1 MQIINK
7 GKLRILMPN
16 NGYELVS
23 KKTGIH
29 SDKVYL
35 SKSDSADN
43 YIEIMKDDYISGI
56 DELKKQKNIEVDLL
70 LDTIDSLILLLE
82 PIFMA
87 MPFEINEG
95 LNPIERLVDFYIV
108 IIERGMRTIEEI
120 PLMLKDLV
128 LEKLNK

>member
-23 KKTGIH
+23 KKTGVH

-43 YIEIMKDDYISGI
+43 YIEIMKDDYMSGI

-87 MPFEINEG
+87 MPFAINEG
-95 LNPIERLVDFYIV
+95 PNPIEKLVDFYIV

-128 LEKLNK
+128 LKKLNK

>member
-7 GKLRILMPN
+7 GKLRILVPN

-23 KKTGIH
+23 KKTGVH

-35 SKSDSADN
+35 SKSDDADN
-43 YIEIMKDDYISGI
+43 YIEIMKDDYMSGI
-56 DELKKQKNIEVDLL
+56 DELKEQKDIEVNLL

-87 MPFEINEG
+87 MPFAINEG
-95 LNPIERLVDFYIV
+95 SNPIEKLVDFYII